1 MGILIGIVV
10 FAIFIW
16 LMAAFP
22 AFRMT
27 VLVIFGLVVAGVWW
41 LLSNQAEKA
50 RMSRQL
56 ISRSEIVFKE
66 LVIGASY
73 GGSSYEIK
81 GVVKNHSPNYT
92 LSRIG
97 FDVTAYDCPTN
108 KIDATCEIIGEDT
121 GSVIVSAP
129 PGQTRSFNA
138 YLHFSNMPTLRNLM
152 WKYSVGWIKA
162 R

>member
-1 MGILIGIVV
+1 MGFLIGIVA

-16 LMAAFP
+16 LMVTFP
-22 AFRMT
+22 PFRMT

-41 LLSNQAEKA
+41 LLSNQAEKE
-50 RMSRQL
+50 RMSKQL

-66 LVIGASY
+66 LVVRTSY
-73 GGSSYEIK
+73 GGSSYRIK
-81 GVVKNHSPNYT
+81 GVVKNHSPNHT

-108 KIDATCEIIGEDT
+108 KIDGTCEIIGEDT
-121 GSVIVSAP
+121 ASVSVSAP
-129 PGQTRSFNA
+129 PGQTRSFDA
-138 YLHFSNMPTLRNLM
+138 SLYFSNMPTPRNLM
-152 WKYSVGWIKA
+152 WEYSVGWIKA